1 MQVMKTPKSVDM
13 EITNRCNLRC
23 TYCSHFTSAGD
34 VGLDLPTAEWLAF
47 FEELGRCAVM
57 NLTLCGGEPFVRDD
71 LKEIIEGIVRNRM
84 RFKILSNGT
93 LITDEMAAF
102 LASTRRC
109 DGIQVSIDGSVPITH
124 DSCRG
129 RGTFRKAMNG
139 IKNLQ
144 KYKLP
149 VTVRV
154 TIHRSNV
161 HDLENVARLLL
172 EEVGL
177 PGFSTN
183 SASHLGLC
191 RKNAEMVQLTVEER
205 VLAMETL
212 LRLTAKYDGRINAAA
227 GPLAEGRAW
236 LEMEQTR
243 RDGTEMPGR
252 GYLTGCGGAMTTI
265 GVRADGAMVACCQM
279 PHMELG
285 RINRDDLLEV
295 WQNHPELNRFRQR
308 SAISLADFELCK
320 GCDYVSY
327 CTGNC
332 PALSYTLTGSAYQPS
347 PDACL
352 RRFLEQ
358 GGRLPRDQHQEQ
370 CATERPL

>member
-1 MQVMKTPKSVDM
+1 MRTPKSVDI
-13 EITNRCNLRC
+13 EITTRCNLRC
-23 TYCSHFTSAGD
+23 KYCSHFSSAGD
-34 VGLDLPTAEWLAF
+34 VEKDLPAGEWLRF
-47 FEELGRCAVM
+47 FEELGRCAV
-57 NLTLCGGEPFVRDD
+57 LDVTLCGGEPFVRPDIQ
-71 LKEIIEGIVRNRM
+71 EMIQSIVRNRM

-109 DGIQVSIDGSVPITH
+109 GGVQVSIDGSVPITH
-124 DSCRG
+124 DACRG

-144 KYKLP
+144 KYHLP

-154 TIHRSNV
+154 TIHRRNV
-161 HDLENVARLLL
+161 HDLENVSRLLL

-191 RKNAEMVQLTVEER
+191 RKNAEMVQLKVEER

-212 LRLTAKYDGRINAAA
+212 LRLTAKYAGRISAAA
-227 GPLAEGRAW
+227 GPLAEGRGW
-236 LEMEQTR
+236 LEMEQAR
-243 RDGTEMPGR
+243 CEGREVPGR
-252 GYLTGCGGAMTTI
+252 GYLTGCGGPMSNI
-265 GVRADGAMVACCQM
+265 GVRADGGIVACGQM

-285 RINRDDLLEV
+285 RMNRDDLRDI
-295 WQNHPELNRFRQR
+295 WQTHPELMKMRMRHTIPLSSFAFCQ
-308 SAISLADFELCK
+308 
-320 GCDYVSY
+320 GCDYINY
-327 CTGNC
+327 CTGSC
-332 PALSYTLTGSAYQPS
+332 PALAYTIVGDAYHPA

-352 RRFLEQ
+352 RRFLDE
-358 GGRLPRDQHQEQ
+358 GGRLTREQQQERG
-370 CATERPL
+370 ATERSL

>member
-1 MQVMKTPKSVDM
+1 
-13 EITNRCNLRC
+13 
-23 TYCSHFTSAGD
+23 
-34 VGLDLPTAEWLAF
+34 
-47 FEELGRCAVM
+47 M

-84 RFKILSNGT
+84 RFEILSNGT

-109 DGIQVSIDGSVPITH
+109 DGIQVSINGSVPITH

-129 RGTFRKAMNG
+129 KGTFRKAMNG

-236 LEMEQTR
+236 LAMEQTR
-243 RDGTEMPGR
+243 RWHGDARTGIPDGLR
-252 GYLTGCGGAMTTI
+252 
-265 GVRADGAMVACCQM
+265 RRND
-279 PHMELG
+279 H
-285 RINRDDLLEV
+285 D
-295 WQNHPELNRFRQR
+295 R
-308 SAISLADFELCK
+308 SACGWCHGRLLPDAPH
-320 GCDYVSY
+320 G
-327 CTGNC
+327 
-332 PALSYTLTGSAYQPS
+332 ARAYQP
-347 PDACL
+347 
-352 RRFLEQ
+352 
-358 GGRLPRDQHQEQ
+358 GRSARGLAAP
-370 CATERPL
+370 P

>member
-1 MQVMKTPKSVDM
+1 
-13 EITNRCNLRC
+13 
-23 TYCSHFTSAGD
+23 
-34 VGLDLPTAEWLAF
+34 
-47 FEELGRCAVM
+47 
-57 NLTLCGGEPFVRDD
+57 
-71 LKEIIEGIVRNRM
+71 M
-84 RFKILSNGT
+84 RFKILDNGT

-102 LASTRRC
+102 LASTRSC

-161 HDLENVARLLL
+161 HHLENVARLLL
-172 EEVGL
+172 EEIGPAGVFHQFCLSSGAL
-177 PGFSTN
+177 PQT
-183 SASHLGLC
+183 
-191 RKNAEMVQLTVEER
+191 REMVQLTVEER

-212 LRLTAKYDGRINAAA
+212 LRLTAKYDGRINAA

-285 RINRDDLLEV
+285 RINRDNLLEV
-295 WQNHPELNRFRQR
+295 WQHHPGNLTGSGNVRPYPLPTSSFARGR
-308 SAISLADFELCK
+308 
-320 GCDYVSY
+320 DYVSY

-358 GGRLPRDQHQEQ
+358 GGRLPREQHPEQ